1 MSDIIIASLKEENE
15 MLKDRLLGALR
26 IIEKF
31 DSSFNEIGDRLGVDN
46 TERSRHVRDYI
57 KETEE
62 RFGL

>member
-15 MLKDRLLGALR
+15 MLKDCLLGALR

-31 DSSFNEIGDRLGVDN
+31 DSSFDEIGDRLGVDN
-46 TERSRHVRDYI
+46 TERSKHVRDYI
-57 KETEE
+57 KETKE